1 MDDEHENI
9 PGSQVEFG
17 ELHESGEPMLR
28 ERACRAKDESLD
40 VESTH
45 EEGYEEYGKGEEV
58 YEGKEEHEWEE
69 PGWEHAF
76 EDSYEREE
84 GYIRTIFRCFLSP
97 CYCNI
102 RYCIRCITQRR
113 TVYCLILSAV
123 ILMAYGYVVLI
134 NDVIAHSYEA
144 REARGLSGRR
154 GAGIHGSPHVI
165 EQTQRFYS

>member
-1 MDDEHENI
+1 MIGSLLEENISGCDRNFLTTLVENGKAGKRVSNQVESMDDEHENI

-17 ELHESGEPMLR
+17 ELHESGEPILR

-84 GYIRTIFRCFLSP
+84 GYIRTMIGCFLSP

-102 RYCIRCITQRR
+102 RYCIRCINAEP
-113 TVYCLILSAV
+113 C
-123 ILMAYGYVVLI
+123 
-134 NDVIAHSYEA
+134 IA
-144 REARGLSGRR
+144 
-154 GAGIHGSPHVI
+154 
-165 EQTQRFYS
+165 